1 MVASK
6 ATACQP
12 ESVVSPLT
20 TIRKGRVMSN
30 FLQTVLA
37 SVLLLTSA
45 ATNAVDMT
53 TPTGTGELRI
63 TSISIGSEGTT
74 IDFEGPIENY
84 GTVFATQYLQ
94 SVDGDRSRGT
104 LTGQARAMLNDGGMV
119 VTPLQGTFTRSG
131 SAIQIYFTDATSTGV
146 VNFVVWD
153 ADVLSKKVA
162 VKYWEVK
169 SAN

>member
-1 MVASK
+1 
-6 ATACQP
+6 
-12 ESVVSPLT
+12 
-20 TIRKGRVMSN
+20 
-30 FLQTVLA
+30 
-37 SVLLLTSA
+37 
-45 ATNAVDMT
+45 MT
-53 TPTGTGELRI
+53 KPTGTGELTI
-63 TSISIGSEGTT
+63 TGLSIGRDGTT

-104 LTGQARAMLNDGGMV
+104 VRGQARAMLNDGGMV
-119 VTPLQGTFTRSG
+119 VTPLQGTFTRNG
-131 SAIQIYFTDATSTGV
+131 SIIQIYFTDATSTGV

>member
-6 ATACQP
+6 AIACQP
-12 ESVVSPLT
+12 ESPLT

-74 IDFEGPIENY
+74 VDFEGPIENY

>member
-6 ATACQP
+6 AIACQP

-30 FLQTVLA
+30 FLQTMLA

-53 TPTGTGELRI
+53 KPTGTGELTI
-63 TSISIGSEGTT
+63 TGLSIGRDGTT
-74 IDFEGPIENY
+74 IAFEGPIENY

-104 LTGQARAMLNDGGMV
+104 VRGQARAMLNDGGMV
-119 VTPLQGTFTRSG
+119 VTPLQGTFTRNG
-131 SAIQIYFTDATSTGV
+131 SIIQIYFTDATSTGV

-153 ADVLSKKVA
+153 AEVLSKKVA

>member
-1 MVASK
+1 
-6 ATACQP
+6 
-12 ESVVSPLT
+12 
-20 TIRKGRVMSN
+20 MSN

-74 IDFEGPIENY
+74 VDFEGPIENY

-131 SAIQIYFTDATSTGV
+131 SAIQIYFT
-146 VNFVVWD
+146 
-153 ADVLSKKVA
+153 
-162 VKYWEVK
+162 
-169 SAN
+169 

>member
-1 MVASK
+1 
-6 ATACQP
+6 
-12 ESVVSPLT
+12 
-20 TIRKGRVMSN
+20 
-30 FLQTVLA
+30 
-37 SVLLLTSA
+37 
-45 ATNAVDMT
+45 MT
-53 TPTGTGELRI
+53 KPTGTGELTI

-104 LTGQARAMLNDGGMV
+104 VRGQARAMLNDGGMV
-119 VTPLQGTFTRSG
+119 VTPLQGTFKRNG
-131 SAIQIYFTDATSTGV
+131 AIIQIYFTDATSTGV

-153 ADVLSKKVA
+153 ADVLTKKVA

>member
-1 MVASK
+1 M
-6 ATACQP
+6 
-12 ESVVSPLT
+12 
-20 TIRKGRVMSN
+20 
-30 FLQTVLA
+30 
-37 SVLLLTSA
+37 
-45 ATNAVDMT
+45 
-53 TPTGTGELRI
+53 RI

-131 SAIQIYFTDATSTGV
+131 SAIQIYFTDAKSTGV